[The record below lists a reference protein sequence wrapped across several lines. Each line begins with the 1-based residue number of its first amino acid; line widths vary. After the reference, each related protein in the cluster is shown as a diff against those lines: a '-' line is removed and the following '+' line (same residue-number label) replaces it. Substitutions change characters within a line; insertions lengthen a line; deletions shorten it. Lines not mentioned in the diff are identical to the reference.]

1 MQSLGKHVLWF
12 VSLSLSIVF
21 LNHPQPCLR
30 FHATAR
36 TAHQEEMARTVEMA
50 WPLWVRLDPQGI
62 MDWMERTERMA
73 ETVRME
79 GMGETEKRWIGYD
92 LLQLLSVTMN
102 YDVHF
107 FSLILL
113 TIATVI
119 IPYFLLMTFPGEPRF
134 FGWKRTSRSLWY
146 SRGE

>member
-1 MQSLGKHVLWF
+1 MQNLGKHVLWF

-92 LLQLLSVTMN
+92 LLQLLSVTLLC
-102 YDVHF
+102 YYYYCYYSLLFTDDV
-107 FSLILL
+107 
-113 TIATVI
+113 
-119 IPYFLLMTFPGEPRF
+119 
-134 FGWKRTSRSLWY
+134 
-146 SRGE
+146 SRGTQVLRVKEDLQESVI